1 MNIFITG
8 IVIFIGIHLLPSVQ
22 PLRNQLVNRLGLW
35 PYKGLFAII
44 ALTGFILIIN
54 GMSSA
59 EKILVWNSPSWTQSL
74 ALIIMPI
81 SLILIVAAYLPSNI
95 KRITPH
101 PMLWGVSIWAVVHIL
116 SNSDLNTMILSAA
129 IGVFALVDIISAN
142 IRGAKASE
150 NALSPAKDI
159 IVVVVGLLFYLLAL
173 VFHEYIS
180 GVAILN

>member
-8 IVIFIGIHLLPSVQ
+8 IVILIAIHLLPSVQ
-22 PLRNQLVNRLGLW
+22 PLRNQLINRLGLW

-44 ALTGFILIIN
+44 ALTGLILVIN

-59 EKILVWNSPSWTQSL
+59 EEILVWNSPSWSQSL

-116 SNSDLNTMILSAA
+116 SNSDLNTLILSGA
-129 IGVFALVDIISAN
+129 IGVYALFDIMSAN
-142 IRGAKASE
+142 IRGAKVSE

-159 IVVVVGLLFYLLAL
+159 IVIVVGLVLYSLAL
-173 VFHEYIS
+173 IFHEHIS
-180 GVAILN
+180 GVAIFN